1 MRGCLKRRRQYR
13 GRISARV
20 SALIGLAL
28 GGLVLGGCS
37 VPFAVLPMVG
47 LPSNTPA
54 RPETPAEYP
63 AVHDLPAARS
73 QPVLEPEQQAKIEKD
88 LVAARNRQ
96 ASGAQK
102 ASPRQ
107 NN

>member
-1 MRGCLKRRRQYR
+1 MKTRRQYR
-13 GRISARV
+13 GRIGARV
-20 SALIGLAL
+20 SALAGLAL
-28 GGLVLGGCS
+28 GGFVLGGCS
-37 VPFAVLPMVG
+37 VPFADLPIVG
-47 LPSNTPA
+47 LPSNTPP

-73 QPVLEPEQQAKIEKD
+73 QAVLDPEQQAKIEKD
-88 LVAARNRQ
+88 LIAARNRQ
-96 ASGAQK
+96 ASGVQK